1 MGGQTN
7 LCVDA
12 SFVLR
17 GDPGQASSPRHAD
30 SFLLPVVPSI
40 STVVIIISV
49 CMLVFVVAMGVYRA
63 RIAHQPFTQETE
75 AAKEAEMDWDDS
87 ALTITVNPM
96 EVILTRV
103 GARRGASPPPRPSF
117 LVPEALPL
125 PAQVPPVSELLQ
137 PSQPTWT
144 VLSP

>member
-1 MGGQTN
+1 
-7 LCVDA
+7 
-12 SFVLR
+12 
-17 GDPGQASSPRHAD
+17 
-30 SFLLPVVPSI
+30 
-40 STVVIIISV
+40 
-49 CMLVFVVAMGVYRA
+49 MLVFVVAMGVYRA
-63 RIAHQPFTQETE
+63 RIAHQHFTQETE

-103 GARRGASPPPRPSF
+103 GARPGASPPPRPSF

-144 VLSP
+144 VLSH